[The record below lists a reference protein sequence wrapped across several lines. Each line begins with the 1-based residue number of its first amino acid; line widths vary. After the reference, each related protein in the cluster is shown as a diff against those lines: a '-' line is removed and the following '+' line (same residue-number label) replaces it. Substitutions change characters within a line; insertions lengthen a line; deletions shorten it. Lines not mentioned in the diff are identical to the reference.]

1 MRKSWIPA
9 RISTK
14 PAVKSHTP
22 QKAVERPNGRS
33 TAFCVI
39 PRGRLHLTATASPK
53 DRPARHTPRPAR
65 PPAPSARPGCRAN
78 PAGRQPP
85 PPNATRP
92 TPLPTPDDG
101 TLTAPPPPAPRAA
114 TVPIPSR
121 GGTHP
126 PGPVCA
132 ANGLRRSHVPRPARP
147 RAARAF
153 IIRFILFHIHFVSR
167 KFPICRVPASSATS
181 PCPRA
186 CA

>member
-1 MRKSWIPA
+1 MVVPPLFVSSPWQAAPH
-9 RISTK
+9 
-14 PAVKSHTP
+14 SHRF
-22 QKAVERPNGRS
+22 A
-33 TAFCVI
+33 
-39 PRGRLHLTATASPK
+39 K

-85 PPNATRP
+85 PPNATRS

-121 GGTHP
+121 GGTHL

-132 ANGLRRSHVPRPARP
+132 ASGLRRSHVPRPARP
-147 RAARAF
+147 RAASRAGVHHSIYSF
-153 IIRFILFHIHFVSR
+153 SYPFCFKKVSNLSRPRFRCDFT
-167 KFPICRVPASSATS
+167 VPTGMCMMAATFATGKSSM
-181 PCPRA
+181 
-186 CA
+186 